1 MKRVLVAVVSFAIF
15 VLEFAFQ
22 LIMLLIN
29 AAKTI
34 PTIFLLCILSYHNRI
49 QFLTSRTG
57 FFIIEEAD
65 TEET

>member
-34 PTIFLLCILSYHNRI
+34 PTIFLLCILRYHNRI